1 MSIKGIASLAELM
14 DTPADAGT
22 QEIDLSLIDPDP
34 NQPRTSFDEMR
45 LETLAASLKAQG
57 VIEPLIVSPHPETDG
72 RYMLIAGE
80 RRWRAAGMAGLTRV
94 AVVVREL
101 TDEQRLAVQLVEN
114 IDREELSVMEEALA
128 VARLLDFGRKPKEV
142 AEMLGKNLAW
152 VSLRKKIAT
161 HQGSLEYFVV
171 EGRTRDAETL
181 AMLAD
186 LEKLDSHMFGELLQ
200 MERVARSVVREAL
213 DAAKRRKLAA
223 VVTPTPAAPTD
234 STPGDPPADPAPTD
248 KEAVSG
254 QEDDAAQTT
263 VSGTAGEGQKP
274 AGEKKRQRTDTD
286 PPSAPAGAGD
296 PYASIQ
302 EALAEAL
309 GLPVRIE
316 KPRSGK
322 PGSLRIEFVDL
333 LELEALRQNL
343 T

>member
-14 DTPADAGT
+14 ETPADAGT
-22 QEIDLSLIDPDP
+22 QQIELSLIDPDP

-45 LETLAASLKAQG
+45 LETLAASIQAQG
-57 VIEPLIVSPHPETDG
+57 VIEPLIVSAHPEDSG

-94 AVVVREL
+94 DVVIRDL

-142 AEMLGKNLAW
+142 ADMLGKNQAW

-213 DAAKRRKLAA
+213 DAARRRKFAA
-223 VVTPTPAAPTD
+223 TAAPAPAAPTGT
-234 STPGDPPADPAPTD
+234 TPGEAPADPTLADNEVEGGQDDNPKPTTGSG
-248 KEAVSG
+248 AV
-254 QEDDAAQTT
+254 
-263 VSGTAGEGQKP
+263 GEEQKP
-274 AGEKKRQRTDTD
+274 AGAKKRQRADTD
-286 PPSAPAGAGD
+286 PPSDPVGEGD

-302 EALAEAL
+302 EALAAAL

-333 LELEALRQNL
+333 LELEAVRQNL